1 MQQLGGYPIPE
12 LAVPSSEDGR
22 DISHTWTRPKVILF
36 DLGKVLVDFDWHL
49 AARHISAQAR
59 ATPEELFNFIMTSDL
74 MVRFERGRIT
84 NEQFF
89 SEVQPAI
96 GYRATMQDF
105 RQAFSDIFTE
115 ISEMVRLHARIR
127 AAKIPTWIFSNT
139 NDWAV
144 THIRERFPFFAN
156 FDGYFL
162 SYKLGVMKPHA
173 GIYEAAERITGCCGG
188 EILYIDD
195 SAENA
200 AAGAVRGWR
209 TIQHISPDQTI
220 LQTERILFC

>member
-1 MQQLGGYPIPE
+1 MIGPQL
-12 LAVPSSEDGR
+12 
-22 DISHTWTRPKVILF
+22 ILF

-49 AARHISAQAR
+49 AALQICAQAR
-59 ATPEELFNFIMTSDL
+59 ATPEQLFDFIMASDL
-74 MVRFERGRIT
+74 MVRLENGRIT

-96 GYRATMQDF
+96 GYRATIEDF

-139 NDWAV
+139 SDWAV

-156 FDGYFL
+156 FDGYVL
-162 SYKLGVMKPHA
+162 SYELGVMKPHV
-173 GIYEAAERITGCCGG
+173 GIYEAVERITGCRGG

-200 AAGAVRGWR
+200 AAGAARGWQ

-220 LQTERILFC
+220 LQTERILFS

>member
-1 MQQLGGYPIPE
+1 M
-12 LAVPSSEDGR
+12 
-22 DISHTWTRPKVILF
+22 TRPKVILF
-36 DLGKVLVDFDWHL
+36 DLGKVLVDFDLRL
-49 AARHISAQAR
+49 AARNISAQAR
-59 ATPEELFNFIMTSDL
+59 STSEELFSFIMTSDL
-74 MVRFERGRIT
+74 LVHFENGRIT

-89 SEVQPAI
+89 REIQPAI
-96 GYRATMQDF
+96 GYRATIQDF

-115 ISEMVRLHARIR
+115 IEEMVRLHARIR

-162 SYKLGVMKPHA
+162 SYKLGVMKPHP
-173 GIYEAAERITGCCGG
+173 GIYEAAERATGCSGG

-195 SAENA
+195 TAENT
-200 AAGAVRGWR
+200 AAGAARGWR
-209 TIQHISPDQTI
+209 TIHHVSPDQTI
-220 LQTERILFC
+220 PQTERMLFR